1 MMHLDAV
8 MTQIMV
14 QVRNCLEIILRV
26 LIKSFQ
32 TKETLTNRLL
42 VIVKPIP

>member
-14 QVRNCLEIILRV
+14 QVRSCLEIILRV

-32 TKETLTNRLL
+32 AKETLTNRLL